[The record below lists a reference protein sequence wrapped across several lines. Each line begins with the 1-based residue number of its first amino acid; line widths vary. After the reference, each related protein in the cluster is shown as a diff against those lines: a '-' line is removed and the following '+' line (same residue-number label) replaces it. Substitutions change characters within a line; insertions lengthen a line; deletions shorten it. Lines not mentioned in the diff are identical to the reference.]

1 MIGIDNKFTL
11 YKLSFSNGMFYY
23 ELSDAEDYDK
33 FVRRQLSSS
42 QHPVLALN
50 LLYNSMNFMN
60 VTVVAEHIITE
71 FANCLLQAVIYK
83 SRFNANMLNK
93 TTEQLMEEQ
102 AKVAMMKA
110 EQAAVKPEAEQV
122 VQTIS
127 NRRDYYRKVSEER
140 KVKTLHKDILP
151 LIEPILHK
159 KQGPRRVKIVIID
172 GQIYDSIISASEKL
186 NIPAPTINYRTTAK
200 TFPNYAV
207 ADTMT
212 EAIKISE
219 KQKSTDNKHV
229 IVNSKNRKCTIEG
242 VDYDSL
248 TEAAKALGLCVQVV
262 MYRCNSK
269 SKQWVNWT
277 VHQKHSII

>member
-33 FVRRQLSSS
+33 LLRRQLSSS

-102 AKVAMMKA
+102 AKVVMMKA

-140 KVKTLHKDILP
+140 KVKTPHKDILQP
-151 LIEPILHK
+151 IEPILHK

-269 SKQWVNWT
+269 SRQWVNWT

>member
-33 FVRRQLSSS
+33 LIRRQLSSS

-140 KVKTLHKDILP
+140 KVKTPHKDILP

-269 SKQWVNWT
+269 SRQWVNWT

>member
-33 FVRRQLSSS
+33 LIRRQLSSS

-102 AKVAMMKA
+102 AKVVMMKA
-110 EQAAVKPEAEQV
+110 EQAAVKPEAERV

-140 KVKTLHKDILP
+140 KVKTPHKDILP

-200 TFPNYAV
+200 TFTNYAV

-219 KQKSTDNKHV
+219 EQKSTDNKHV

>member
-33 FVRRQLSSS
+33 LIRRQLSSS

-60 VTVVAEHIITE
+60 ITVVAEHIMTE

-83 SRFNANMLNK
+83 SRFNTNMLNN

-102 AKVAMMKA
+102 ANVVMMK
-110 EQAAVKPEAEQV
+110 AEQV

-127 NRRDYYRKVSEER
+127 NRRNYYRKVSEER

-151 LIEPILHK
+151 PVTEQIVRKRQE
-159 KQGPRRVKIVIID
+159 PRRVKIVIIN

-186 NIPAPTINYRTTAK
+186 NIPAPTINYRITAK
-200 TFPNYAV
+200 TFPNYAA
-207 ADTMT
+207 ADNTMT

-219 KQKSTDNKHV
+219 EQKSTDNKHV

-248 TEAAKALGLCVQVV
+248 TEAAKALGVCVQVV

>member
-33 FVRRQLSSS
+33 LIRRQLSSS

-200 TFPNYAV
+200 TFPNYAA

-219 KQKSTDNKHV
+219 EQKSTDNKHV

-269 SKQWVNWT
+269 SRQWVNWT

>member
-1 MIGIDNKFTL
+1 
-11 YKLSFSNGMFYY
+11 
-23 ELSDAEDYDK
+23 
-33 FVRRQLSSS
+33 
-42 QHPVLALN
+42 
-50 LLYNSMNFMN
+50 MN

-102 AKVAMMKA
+102 AKVVMMKA

-219 KQKSTDNKHV
+219 EQKSTDNKHV

>member
-33 FVRRQLSSS
+33 LIRRQLSSS

-102 AKVAMMKA
+102 AKVVMMKA

-200 TFPNYAV
+200 TFPNYAA

-219 KQKSTDNKHV
+219 EQKSTDNKHV

-269 SKQWVNWT
+269 SRKWVNWT

>member
-33 FVRRQLSSS
+33 LIRRQLSSS

-102 AKVAMMKA
+102 ANVVMMKA

-140 KVKTLHKDILP
+140 KVKTPHKDILP
-151 LIEPILHK
+151 PIEPILHK

-219 KQKSTDNKHV
+219 EQKSTDNKHV

-269 SKQWVNWT
+269 SRQWVNWT